1 MCCQCYH
8 AVVSETCSSSAFPC
22 CKVSEQK
29 QHKLALVN
37 VLENMLISAVIHK
50 QLQLA
55 DWMES
60 IHHPS
65 GVGVGSIESYQFHQG
80 FIESRIH
87 ARDAI
92 SQVNTQKGMKRAMW
106 HLETTGFR

>member
-1 MCCQCYH
+1 M
-8 AVVSETCSSSAFPC
+8 SDTCWSSAFPC
-22 CKVSEQK
+22 CKVSEQN
-29 QHKLALVN
+29 QHTLALVN
-37 VLENMLISAVIHK
+37 VLENMLTSVVIHK

-65 GVGVGSIESYQFHQG
+65 GVGVGSIESYEFHQG
-80 FIESRIH
+80 FIDSRIH

-92 SQVNTQKGMKRAMW
+92 SHVNT
-106 HLETTGFR
+106 